1 MSAYPPGAA
10 PGAAANP
17 ADPITLDAGQTVRVI
32 RPTARFMFGHPA
44 RLIAYGFGSG
54 LSPVGPGTVG
64 TLYGWLSFVVIS
76 LWIEPT
82 TWFWIIGGGFLVG
95 LWACARTA
103 RDMGVFDHGS
113 MVWDEIVA
121 FWIVLLFVMPTGF
134 WGQFA
139 AFLWFRLFDIAKPAP
154 IRYYDRTL
162 KGPGLLGSF
171 GVMFDDV
178 FAAFY
183 TLLVFALWRSF

>member
-10 PGAAANP
+10 PGG
-17 ADPITLDAGQTVRVI
+17 ADPITLEAGQTVRVT

-54 LSPVGPGTVG
+54 LSPVSPGTVG

-76 LWIEPT
+76 MWVDPATDPVTWLWI
-82 TWFWIIGGGFLVG
+82 IVGSFLVG
-95 LWACARTA
+95 LWACQRTA

-121 FWIVLLFVMPTGF
+121 FWIVLLFVVPTGF

-162 KGPGLLGSF
+162 KGPGLMGAF

-178 FAAFY
+178 LAAFY